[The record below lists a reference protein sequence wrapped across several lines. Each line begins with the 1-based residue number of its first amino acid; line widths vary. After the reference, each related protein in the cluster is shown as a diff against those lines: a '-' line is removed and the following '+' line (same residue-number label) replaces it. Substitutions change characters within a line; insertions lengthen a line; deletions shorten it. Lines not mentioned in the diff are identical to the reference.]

1 MGRKKTQRETDEATQ
16 LAWVD
21 AGDGY
26 ALALDGKKLVCR
38 NPRGKTLESVP
49 KALKESEPAEQLMA
63 LRDWLQG
70 HDSECI
76 ESVEM
81 WMLRS
86 LPVPRRVLEE
96 IWADPSWRRPLENAV
111 VFACDDASRLG
122 DADGGFFRGV
132 DDKKGVGVVNLDGE
146 TEWLNAPSVLIP
158 HPILLQEL
166 TDLRELATELK
177 IEQGLSQLFRETFAR
192 GAKVKDTD
200 TSVGE
205 YSDGLFEQLNFAVG
219 RARGQGYRV
228 RGGFAVCRV
237 WEAGAVVEARF
248 WIGSD
253 SPEAETYTG
262 DLVWVDS
269 RERTLK
275 MAEVGRVAFSEGM
288 RMASAIYAGRKV
300 KEESSEQ

>member
-1 MGRKKTQRETDEATQ
+1 MGRRDTQQGTAVTE
-16 LAWVD
+16 LSWID

-38 NPRGKTLESVP
+38 NPKGKTLESVP

-70 HDSECI
+70 HDSECLESI
-76 ESVEM
+76 ET

-96 IWADPSWRRPLENAV
+96 TWTDPSWRRPLENAV
-111 VFACDDASRLG
+111 VFAGEGAGSLVDAE
-122 DADGGFFRGV
+122 GGFFRGI
-132 DDKKGVGVVNLDGE
+132 DAKKGVGVVDLDGE
-146 TEWLNAPSVLIP
+146 TQWLKASAVMIP
-158 HPILLQEL
+158 HPILLEEL
-166 TDLRELATELK
+166 VAFRELATELK

-192 GAKVKDTD
+192 GADIKDTD

-205 YSDGLFEQLNFAVG
+205 YSDGMFEQLNFAVG
-219 RARGQGYRV
+219 RARSQGYRV
-228 RGGFAVCRV
+228 RGGFAVCRA
-237 WEAGAVVEARF
+237 WEAGEVVEARF

-262 DLVWVDS
+262 DLVWVDQ

-275 MAEVGRVAFSEGM
+275 LGDVGRVAFSEGM